1 MKRRIWIKRCASISF
16 YIFFTVKISLPS
28 IATDS
33 ITNET
38 ELYPLRNIISNEEDP
53 ELQLKKKR
61 KKYRKKQVTVP
72 KQR

>member
-1 MKRRIWIKRCASISF
+1 MKRRIQIKRCALISF

-53 ELQLKKKR
+53 ELQLKKKEKNTER
-61 KKYRKKQVTVP
+61 NK
-72 KQR
+72 

>member
-1 MKRRIWIKRCASISF
+1 MHQYLFIYF
-16 YIFFTVKISLPS
+16 LKITLPS

-53 ELQLKKKR
+53 ELQLKKKEKNTER
-61 KKYRKKQVTVP
+61 NK
-72 KQR
+72 